1 MLSISLLYYWWFLRH
16 PSLCLVSGEVG
27 WPTPFVRLDQHFY
40 LYWSMRVYFTNCHPV
55 QYQSFAK
62 EITLKHQGFGNLWE
76 PDFFFLWSCDLLIP
90 VLLPFCLEKKKIHS
104 QISTHVFPSIFSECI
119 SFLGVVYIQWYVKNT
134 IVFGLDMCQLFRKT
148 EIRCPGRRSCKAF
161 GCHWLLP
168 RVKNPGRGSKVTSV
182 TWHRA
187 AEH

>member
-90 VLLPFCLEKKKIHS
+90 VLLPFCLEKKKNPQSDFYSCLPLH
-104 QISTHVFPSIFSECI
+104 FFWMY
-119 SFLGVVYIQWYVKNT
+119 F
-134 IVFGLDMCQLFRKT
+134 LFRGSIYSV
-148 EIRCPGRRSCKAF
+148 IRKKHNCV
-161 GCHWLLP
+161 WP
-168 RVKNPGRGSKVTSV
+168 RHVSALQKNRNSMPR
-182 TWHRA
+182 
-187 AEH
+187 